1 MTDKQ
6 KTNLNK
12 DCKSPKITLSWD
24 FRIFYRSCTAQS
36 MYLQILGTII

>member
-6 KTNLNK
+6 KRISIK
-12 DCKSPKITLSWD
+12 DCKSPKISLSWD

-36 MYLQILGTII
+36 MYLQILGTTI